1 MTTGNAGRDAAS
13 VAKIIEAISEIQN
26 TEEKL
31 PSERDLADRLNIKR
45 HQLRK
50 ALSTMR
56 QSGTLM
62 PPARGRP
69 ATTPQPRVDEQFVHL
84 TNPLEVLELRMI
96 LEPGLARVASVRAS
110 ALDIARIRDAATTPP
125 GASYGGADMA
135 FHLAVAAASRNYL
148 AIEFYKLL
156 RQVGVDARVR
166 IPSNTEPNCPKRTAQ
181 RDAEHRAIAE
191 AIAAR
196 DPEAAEAAMRAHLQ
210 MVQQRIIERTNAA
223 AFAAA

>member
-1 MTTGNAGRDAAS
+1 MQA
-13 VAKIIEAISEIQN
+13 IIAAISDIRNRED
-26 TEEKL
+26 KL
-31 PSERDLADRLNIKR
+31 PPERELAERLKIKR

-56 QSGTLM
+56 ESGALL

-69 ATTPQPRVDEQFVHL
+69 ATAPNRVDEQLIHL

-96 LEPGLARVASVRAS
+96 LEPGLARVASIRAS
-110 ALDIARIRDAATTPP
+110 ALEIARIREAATTSP
-125 GASYGGADMA
+125 GASYGAADLA
-135 FHLAVAAASRNYL
+135 FHLAIAAASRNYL
-148 AIEFYKLL
+148 ATEFYKLL

-166 IPSNTEPNCPKRTAQ
+166 IPSQSEPNCPKRTAQ
-181 RDAEHRAIAE
+181 RDSEHRAIAE

-210 MVQQRIIERTNAA
+210 MVQQRILERINASS
-223 AFAAA
+223 FAA